1 MIKVVCETKDA
12 ANKVMAK
19 TIVVNNPTKFN
30 IEKDLFKQHLRS
42 LGQVKKI
49 KFAVKNLY
57 YEVLVTFANKDLAVR
72 NCPENSQLKRCYD
85 QQTAYQNI
93 YKRYKVEAP
102 KPKSGFKP
110 IFLSAK
116 DDFIPRDMNWTDDW
130 DAEFSAKP
138 TPPVSYAKVTQQS
151 LKVPSNS

>member
-57 YEVLVTFANKDLAVR
+57 YEVLVTFANKDLAGTLKEEWSIKFLNKTFRIFPNTFTKEEHNHHFKYILKLTNLPKGTNGGNLLQIVMCTR
-72 NCPENSQLKRCYD
+72 AKAVFVSKSCFSQ
-85 QQTAYQNI
+85 N
-93 YKRYKVEAP
+93 YKKEHFA
-102 KPKSGFKP
+102 
-110 IFLSAK
+110 
-116 DDFIPRDMNWTDDW
+116 
-130 DAEFSAKP
+130 
-138 TPPVSYAKVTQQS
+138 
-151 LKVPSNS
+151 